1 MIDVNKAKQIDNI
14 PDAFTFNG
22 DYRNHDET
30 FQSMQALDDGTFIFL
45 HNAWNNAI
53 KDDDVYLVHRDS
65 NFNQIGIMKIVA
77 GGHGGSMSAYQD
89 GNTIKIVTTLGLD
102 KTGYPAF
109 IAEFDFQDGR
119 SLTLSD
125 PSLKHLKNYPVGAQ
139 PQCAVLGNQKK
150 LIGALEDNW
159 SRYRVYNVDDLN
171 KWVTEMTTSKFVIG
185 SNNIIQSYCIYN
197 DMIFASLGGPGSH
210 ISNSDEMQKDPRGLA
225 VVDAIK
231 GETIEKVTLDMKKLN
246 ALAINDKVEP
256 EGLTVKDSTLY
267 VAFRTGDNQQAR
279 LLIYT
284 FPLDIPQKT
293 PENIKLWDGN
303 PGTLNQVNH
312 DNFSY
317 IQSLI
322 DRVNQLSKTNPLF
335 DSYNVHFDLDL
346 KDFLNRNARVQFL
359 ENANKLQEILPK
371 LMADVLFMSGVID
384 FEYKAP
390 VIPTVLYFDKT
401 VWNNYWSTV
410 AEDLKQLVAGIDQ
423 LTGTVTPSEPSTPDD
438 NSGNT
443 NNTPN
448 TPDAPSI
455 PDDSNVTFN
464 CQIKAIDT
472 DKALYHNGDTAQI
485 TITFENPDNFAQ
497 KAIYTVQANTPTG
510 GVIAVSGSTV
520 TLGAGET
527 QIQTSFKLPNEN
539 NVGYL
544 LTVNI
549 KDSNGLTKDTKTSA
563 LDVNDSWTS
572 VPRYGVVTNYD
583 ATRQTG
589 PDAIVNGIN
598 TLKKFHINATMYYDA
613 YYRPQ
618 NTIPSDHYQTWIGNN
633 VDKSVVQK
641 GIELNHKFGQSAM
654 LYNMINATTGTPDDN
669 DSAMSNKDLFGSTIT
684 RQDGTKG
691 IASKMGV
698 FRTGKCNVCP
708 VPNTFDGLGEQATF
722 NMLGSF
728 NDRDDVDHKVQ
739 YYYNPASK
747 DWQDYIGYIMQ
758 CSLNYLNFDGWQ
770 GDTIGNIYGVPYE
783 NKGTNTNG
791 FDTKDTYA
799 DFVNNVKPT
808 YMANKTFGM
817 NTVNY
822 DGQND
827 INNSKADFNYSE
839 LWPSNQPTYQDI
851 ADCIK
856 QTNSQSD
863 KPLIVPSYLYHD
875 WYKSGDDLP
884 RYFKDEAVLIK
895 DAIIFANGGAPME
908 LANGKELPTEY
919 YPDVEKDRISMTDT
933 LGDPD
938 NGLLRKMYDF
948 VTAYGNLI
956 FRSKF
961 SNQNVIVT
969 IDGTPINSSTADSNK
984 INTITKKTG
993 NVDILQMVNLTGV
1006 TDTHWQ
1012 INNANDEDT
1021 KNITPQSDLTVKWYT
1036 DKQGTL
1042 YGASY
1047 EDSQRQE
1054 LNYTTGNDSIGRYIQ
1069 FVVDKLNL
1077 WNMYYM
1083 TA

>member
-89 GNTIKIVTTLGLD
+89 GDTIKVVTTLGLD

-125 PSLKHLKNYPVGAQ
+125 PSLKHLKDYPVGAQ

-171 KWVTEMTTSKFVIG
+171 KCITEMTTSKFVIG
-185 SNNIIQSYCIYN
+185 SNNVIQSYCIYN

-210 ISNSDEMQKDPRGLA
+210 ISNNDEMQKDPRGLA

-312 DNFSY
+312 DNFTY
-317 IQSLI
+317 IQNIINKINTLAE
-322 DRVNQLSKTNPLF
+322 TNPLF
-335 DSYNVHFDLDL
+335 SQYDVQFDLEL
-346 KDFLNRNARVQFL
+346 LTLLNRNARVQFL
-359 ENANKLQEILPK
+359 SNAEKLQALLPTIVD
-371 LMADVLFMSGVID
+371 DVMLMSGVID
-384 FEYKAP
+384 YKYKTP
-390 VIPTVLYFDKT
+390 VIPTVLYFDKDL
-401 VWNNYWSTV
+401 WNNYWQAVADNLNLIANGVDQITGDTTV
-410 AEDLKQLVAGIDQ
+410 Q
-423 LTGTVTPSEPSTPDD
+423 PSVPDTTPDVP
-438 NSGNT
+438 
-443 NNTPN
+443 NTPN
-448 TPDAPSI
+448 VPDTPSQNN
-455 PDDSNVTFN
+455 PDSANFK
-464 CQIKAIDT
+464 CRISAINS
-472 DKALYHNGDTAQI
+472 DKALYQSGNRALL
-485 TITFENPDNFAQ
+485 TITMTNDNNNAQ
-497 KAIYTVQANTPTG
+497 NVTYDVKANTPTG
-510 GVIAVSGSTV
+510 NELYVAGSSLGLYKGDTTVQAV
-520 TLGAGET
+520 
-527 QIQTSFKLPNEN
+527 FNLPSDN

-544 LTVNI
+544 ITVTL
-549 KDSNGLTKDTKTSA
+549 KDSQGNVRAVKTSA
-563 LDVNDSWTS
+563 VDVSDTWTT
-572 VPRYGVVTNYD
+572 VPRYAAVTNFD
-583 ATRQTG
+583 ANNQLGEDSIT
-589 PDAIVNGIN
+589 NSIN
-598 TLKKFHINATMYYDA
+598 TLNKYHINAAMYYDA

-618 NTIPSDHYQTWIGNN
+618 NTIPSEHYQTWIGRS
-633 VDKSVVQK
+633 VDKSIVQK
-641 GIELNHKFGQSAM
+641 GVDLNHKFGQAAM
-654 LYNMINATTGTPDDN
+654 LYNMINATTGTPDDS
-669 DSAMSNKDLFGSTIT
+669 DTAMSNKDLFGSTIT

-698 FRTGKCNVCP
+698 FRTGKCNECP
-708 VPNTFDGLGEQATF
+708 VPNTYDGLGEQATF
-722 NMLGSF
+722 NMLGSM

-739 YYYNPASK
+739 YYYNPASN
-747 DWQDYIGYIMQ
+747 DWQNYIGYIMQ
-758 CSLNYLNFDGWQ
+758 SSLNYLNFDGWQ
-770 GDTIGNIYGVPYE
+770 GDTIGNIYGVTYE
-783 NKGTNTNG
+783 NKGTNTNA
-791 FDTKDTYA
+791 FNTKDTYA
-799 DFVNNVKPT
+799 NFVDNVKPA
-808 YMANKTFGM
+808 YMTNKTFGM

-822 DGQND
+822 DGQSAVNT
-827 INNSKADFNYSE
+827 SKADFNYSE
-839 LWPSNQPTYQDI
+839 LWSSSKPTYQDL

-856 QTNSQSD
+856 ETNSKSD
-863 KPLIVPSYLYHD
+863 KPLIVPSYMYHD
-875 WYKSGDDLP
+875 WYNSNSNDLP
-884 RYFKDEAVLIK
+884 SHFKDEAILIK
-895 DAIIFANGGAPME
+895 DVVIFANGGAPME
-908 LANGKELPTEY
+908 LANGKQLPTEY
-919 YPDVEKDRISMTDT
+919 YPDVEKNRITMSDK

-948 VTAYGNLI
+948 VTAYSSLI
-956 FRSKF
+956 YRSKF
-961 SNQNVIVT
+961 SNQNVIVNN
-969 IDGTPINSSTADSNK
+969 DGSQINSVRADSGK
-984 INTITKKTG
+984 VNTITKKT
-993 NVDILQMVNLTGV
+993 NDVDILQMINLTGV
-1006 TDTHWQ
+1006 SSSNWQ
-1012 INNANDEDT
+1012 INNAGDEAT
-1021 KNITPQSDLTVKWYT
+1021 KNITPVSSLDVRWYT
-1036 DKQGTL
+1036 DKTGTL
-1042 YGASY
+1042 YEASF
-1047 EDSQRQE
+1047 ENDSQRQKVDYQA
-1054 LNYTTGNDSIGRYIQ
+1054 NSDSNGRYIE
-1069 FVVDKLNL
+1069 FTVDNLNL
-1077 WNMYYM
+1077 WNMYYIY
-1083 TA
+1083 